1 MKALRRCLL
10 GDVMKFGN
18 GKKRPTSEGRVPV
31 YGGNGILG
39 YAADSNYD
47 GETIV
52 IGRVGAYCGAT
63 YYENR
68 PIWVSDNALAAKPKR
83 NDCGKYLYFLTRFI
97 NLNQHAQGS
106 SHPLVTHTLLNSID
120 VELIDSAAE
129 QSRIAA
135 LLTSL
140 EVKIDLLHRQNQT
153 LESMAE
159 TLFRQWFVEQ
169 VEDDWAEFSVN
180 QFADH
185 LKTSVNPASEPE
197 TCYLHFSLP
206 AFDKG
211 KRPEREIGSQI
222 LSNKFK
228 VEPWVV
234 LVSKLNP
241 RVPRIWSVAQIESGG
256 QAVCSTEF
264 QVLRPKSRG
273 LFSYLYCLLASR
285 DARDALTM
293 AASGTSGSHQR
304 VRPEDILNIKTSL
317 PSIEL
322 AEEFSKL
329 VVPLLKKQFANIDQV
344 HALEKLRDTLLPKLM
359 SGEVRVAC

>member
-1 MKALRRCLL
+1 MSHPQGSTYRSQ
-10 GDVMKFGN
+10 FGVQTT
-18 GKKRPTSEGRVPV
+18 GTTSEFK
-31 YGGNGILG
+31 
-39 YAADSNYD
+39 DS
-47 GETIV
+47 
-52 IGRVGAYCGAT
+52 
-63 YYENR
+63 
-68 PIWVSDNALAAKPKR
+68 
-83 NDCGKYLYFLTRFI
+83 
-97 NLNQHAQGS
+97 
-106 SHPLVTHTLLNSID
+106 SID
-120 VELIDSAAE
+120 RSFLYWVLRTQEYQGYVLGAATGTSVRHTAPATVLQHEFLLPCSSDE
-129 QSRIAA
+129 QGAIATV
-135 LLTSL
+135 LDGLDD
-140 EVKIDLLHRQNQT
+140 KIDLLHRQNQT
-153 LESMAE
+153 LEAMAE